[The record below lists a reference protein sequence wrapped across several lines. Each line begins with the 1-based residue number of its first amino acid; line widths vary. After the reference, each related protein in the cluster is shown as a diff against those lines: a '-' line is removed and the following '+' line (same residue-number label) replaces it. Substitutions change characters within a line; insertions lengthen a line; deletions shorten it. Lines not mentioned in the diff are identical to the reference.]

1 MSSLSAP
8 LTYTYKLIWFMD
20 EQLFSRDAVSH
31 AILYCAS
38 TSDTK
43 LDRIYSN
50 GILDIVPPL
59 NDKPKRREP
68 PKHPAIW
75 FADGVYQLYP
85 GDAGQSNTWSGFA
98 NNFGKDRNETRT
110 VTISDVDLIGLGKE
124 WVDSNKNDSKVY
136 PWNCRGAVD
145 YVIAKVT
152 RSVDTLE
159 VFSEAKRLELGKIAN
174 VQ

>member
-1 MSSLSAP
+1 MSSLSAEP
-8 LTYTYKLIWFMD
+8 TYTYNLIWFMD
-20 EQLFSRDAVSH
+20 EQSFSRDAVSH

-38 TSDTK
+38 TSDAEP
-43 LDRIYSN
+43 DRIYSY
-50 GILDIVPPL
+50 GILDKVRHL

-68 PKHPAIW
+68 PKRPAIW
-75 FADGVYQLYP
+75 YANGVYQLYT
-85 GDAGQSNTWSGFA
+85 GDGQSNTWSGFA
-98 NNFGKDRNETRT
+98 NNFGEDRDEART
-110 VTISDVDLIGLGKE
+110 VTISDADLSDLGKE
-124 WVDSNKNDSKVY
+124 WINSNKNGSKVY

-152 RSVDTLE
+152 QSLDTLE